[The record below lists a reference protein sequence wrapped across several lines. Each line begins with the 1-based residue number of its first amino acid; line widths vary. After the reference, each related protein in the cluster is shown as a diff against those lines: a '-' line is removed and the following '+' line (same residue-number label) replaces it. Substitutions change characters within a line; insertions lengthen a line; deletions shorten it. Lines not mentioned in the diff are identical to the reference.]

1 MGQLVDLLRWKKEVL
16 LKDISGNPLKSVY
29 LRIIGDYDLQESY
42 RLARIAS
49 SKKRALL
56 RDTESDDYK
65 DEVNILDEATP
76 EQCLEIIMAAKSTAF
91 ENEAVSANERP
102 ELLGIDAVAMDP
114 DAPTLE
120 EQETLDKKREDAE
133 QAYQKNLVEY
143 VETKKA
149 ELITFLKSMP
159 LKEQQSMA
167 KEELSNI
174 VALGVF
180 LEELNNQKVWRSTYI
195 DKNLKE
201 RGYSSVDEFKDAHP
215 VVRNQLIDA
224 YRALEIGPEELKN

>member
-1 MGQLVDLLRWKKEVL
+1 
-16 LKDISGNPLKSVY
+16 
-29 LRIIGDYDLQESY
+29 
-42 RLARIAS
+42 
-49 SKKRALL
+49 
-56 RDTESDDYK
+56 
-65 DEVNILDEATP
+65 
-76 EQCLEIIMAAKSTAF
+76 
-91 ENEAVSANERP
+91 
-102 ELLGIDAVAMDP
+102 LGIDAVAMDP

>member
-149 ELITFLKSMP
+149 ELITFLKSM
-159 LKEQQSMA
+159 
-167 KEELSNI
+167 
-174 VALGVF
+174 
-180 LEELNNQKVWRSTYI
+180 
-195 DKNLKE
+195 
-201 RGYSSVDEFKDAHP
+201 
-215 VVRNQLIDA
+215 
-224 YRALEIGPEELKN
+224 